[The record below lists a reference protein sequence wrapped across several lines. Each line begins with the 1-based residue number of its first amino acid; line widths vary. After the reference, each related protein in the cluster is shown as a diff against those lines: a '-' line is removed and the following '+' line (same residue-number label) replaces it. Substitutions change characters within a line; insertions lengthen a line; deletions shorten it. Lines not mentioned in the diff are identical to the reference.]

1 MEATTYLNT
10 EAVGVTGM
18 DLIVSE
24 GTSWFL
30 CHLPKFTK
38 KLGSNMSKT
47 GVLKRLNNLIW
58 NERINPADFETE
70 WQSIMDE
77 YDLNSNKWFKEMF
90 AIRDRWIPGYFK
102 DCHLSGL
109 MRTTS
114 RSEGENHFYGLVTN
128 TDLHLIEFFSNF
140 ETAMESQRYV
150 QRKNDHDSRYTNPEL
165 KTEFLIEKEASQ
177 IFTLTVFFEI
187 QTEIIASMLTCYS
200 IKVEEVDGINKF
212 SIKDTDKDLTHLG
225 DFEVLFMK
233 SDCTVSCS
241 CLRFELTGCLCRHCF
256 YVLRMSGVEH
266 FPNKYIS
273 RRWTKDVVPRSSRGY
288 DMRPFP
294 TNDGQEDLK
303 TMIRDIYLSVDY
315 CVDKLV
321 LNLENLNLYRKK
333 QREMMKEVDNDTRY
347 LQPMT
352 NTSFIKSMIGVEKRD
367 EVIVKIPDG
376 IRNKGSGPI
385 KKMLIGEKEKAI
397 LKAKKGTRKCG
408 RCGKY
413 VDHNARTCQEET
425 NLFGDK

>member
-1 MEATTYLNT
+1 MEATEYPNT

-24 GTSWFL
+24 DVCELQPMNVETVDVQ
-30 CHLPKFTK
+30 H
-38 KLGSNMSKT
+38 GSLVAKT
-47 GVLKRLNNLIW
+47 
-58 NERINPADFETE
+58 
-70 WQSIMDE
+70 
-77 YDLNSNKWFKEMF
+77 
-90 AIRDRWIPGYFK
+90 WIP
-102 DCHLSGL
+102 
-109 MRTTS
+109 
-114 RSEGENHFYGLVTN
+114 EV
-128 TDLHLIEFFSNF
+128 
-140 ETAMESQRYV
+140 
-150 QRKNDHDSRYTNPEL
+150 EL
-165 KTEFLIEKEASQ
+165 KPY
-177 IFTLTVFFEI
+177 V
-187 QTEIIASMLTCYS
+187 
-200 IKVEEVDGINKF
+200 
-212 SIKDTDKDLTHLG
+212 G

-233 SDCTVSCS
+233 SDCTISCS

-266 FPNKYIS
+266 FPSKYIS

-288 DMRPFP
+288 EMRPFP

-321 LNLENLNLYRKK
+321 TNLETLNLYREK

-352 NTSFIKSMIGVEKRD
+352 NRSFIKSIIGVEKRK

-385 KKMLIGEKEKAI
+385 KTRLIGEKEKAI

-413 VDHNARTCQEET
+413 VDHNAHTCQEET
-425 NLFGDK
+425 SLFYDK